1 MNAEKM
7 MHKNIT
13 KMKIKV
19 NKNAQRRKL
28 IDTANTVV
36 MMAEDCA
43 LRGLEKFNYEYP
55 KGYGFDAQQ
64 LINQVE
70 YQTQNTVYAG
80 YKSVNNGIIKFKIG

>member
-1 MNAEKM
+1 

-13 KMKIKV
+13 EMKIKV
-19 NKNAQRRKL
+19 NKDAQRRKL

-36 MMAEDCA
+36 IMAEDCA

-64 LINQVE
+64 LIDQVE

>member
-1 MNAEKM
+1 
-7 MHKNIT
+7 
-13 KMKIKV
+13 MKIKV
-19 NKNAQRRKL
+19 NKDAQRRKL

-43 LRGLEKFNYEYP
+43 LRGLERFNYEYP
-55 KGYGFDAQQ
+55 KGYGFDAHQ
-64 LINQVE
+64 LIDQVE

>member
-1 MNAEKM
+1 
-7 MHKNIT
+7 
-13 KMKIKV
+13 MKIKV
-19 NKNAQRRKL
+19 NKDAQRRKL

-36 MMAEDCA
+36 MMAKDCA

-64 LINQVE
+64 LIDQVE